1 MNTKSNKLFP
11 ILMLLVGG
19 LLVGFSAGRWSA
31 PLAAWIGPVLIM
43 RYYRNQKAGRG
54 YLLVLAAY
62 MVAFLIGFGEMWF
75 GIWGVGLM
83 VGLGLFYGF
92 LWSLPYLAD
101 RLISPR
107 LRGFSSTFIYPLAA
121 VTLEFINIHTN
132 PVGDWGATGF
142 TQYGNLAL
150 MQIVSVTGMV
160 GITFLMGW
168 FASVANWIWENQSR
182 ISEVINGLG
191 VISVVFTI
199 IFFFGFQRLNLSRL
213 SETDKTI
220 RVAGITTATQA
231 ELYVQAGGNP
241 AWVTNPGSPI
251 AHSAVQSRWDAYFA
265 ETEREARAGAQL
277 VLWNE
282 IAGLTS
288 NTDLASLTTRAQNVA
303 KQNGIYLAV
312 PLAVFYPADM
322 GMPYELKLL
331 VIDPYGAVVLE
342 HVKYG
347 GGLVTPGMLVG
358 DRKLQKVD
366 TPFGILSG
374 IICWDADYA
383 SVIRQAGQNGI
394 GLMLDPSS
402 DSIQIDPIHTHMAV
416 FRAIENGM
424 SLVRQTEWG
433 LSIAVDPYGR
443 VLAQTDFFGSTDR
456 TLVAQVPVKHVATI
470 YSLFGSYIEWLA
482 PIGLL
487 MLVFRGL
494 TVRRDVE

>member
-11 ILMLLVGG
+11 ILMLLTGS
-19 LLVGFSAGRWSA
+19 LLVGFSAGRWLA

-43 RYYRNQKAGRG
+43 RFYRDQKVGRG
-54 YLLVLAAY
+54 YLFIIAAY
-62 MVAFLIGFGEMWF
+62 ILAFLIGFGGMWF
-75 GIWGVGLM
+75 AIWGVGLM
-83 VGLGLFYGF
+83 VGLGIFYGF

-142 TQYGNLAL
+142 SQYGNLAL
-150 MQIVSVTGMV
+150 MQLVSVTGMV

-168 FASVANWIWENQSR
+168 FASVTNWIWENRSR
-182 ISEVINGLG
+182 SSEVIRGLG
-191 VISVVFTI
+191 ATGAVFTI
-199 IFFFGFQRLNLSRL
+199 VFFFGFQRLNLSPL
-213 SETDKTI
+213 SKTDETI
-220 RVAGITTATQA
+220 RVAGITNATQM
-231 ELYVQAGGNP
+231 ELYEQAGGHPAWLTNP
-241 AWVTNPGSPI
+241 ASPI
-251 AHSAVQSRWDAYFA
+251 AHSAVQSRWEAYFA

-282 IAGLTS
+282 IAGLTPNS
-288 NTDLASLTTRAQNVA
+288 DLASLTTRAQNVA

-312 PLAVFYPADM
+312 PLAVYYPADM
-322 GMPYELKLL
+322 GMPYENKLL
-331 VIDPYGAVVLE
+331 VIDPSGAVMLE
-342 HVKYG
+342 LVKYG
-347 GGLVTPGMLVG
+347 GGLVTPGVLVG
-358 DRKLQKVD
+358 ERKLQIVD

-383 SVIRQAGQNGI
+383 SVIRQAGRNGT

-402 DSIQIDPIHTHMAV
+402 DDIQIDPIHTHMAV

-424 SLVRQTEWG
+424 SLVRQTEYG
-433 LSIAVDPYGR
+433 LSMAVDPYGR
-443 VLAQTDFFGSTDR
+443 VLAQTDFFGATDR
-456 TLVAQVPVKHVATI
+456 TLVAQVPVKHVTTA
-470 YSLFGSYIEWLA
+470 YSLFGSYLEWLA

-487 MLVFRGL
+487 LLIFRGL
-494 TVRRDVE
+494 SVRQEVK

>member
-1 MNTKSNKLFP
+1 MDTKSNKLVSL
-11 ILMLLVGG
+11 LMLLVGS
-19 LLVGFSAGRWSA
+19 LLVGFSTGRWLA
-31 PLAAWIGPVLIM
+31 PMVAWIGPVLIM
-43 RYYRNQKAGRG
+43 RYYRDQKVGRG
-54 YLLVLAAY
+54 YIFIIVAY
-62 MVAFLIGFGEMWF
+62 ILAFLIGFGGMWL
-75 GIWGVGLM
+75 GMWGMGMMSGLA
-83 VGLGLFYGF
+83 VLYGL

-101 RLISPR
+101 RLMSRR
-107 LRGFSSTFIYPLAA
+107 LLGFSSTFVYPLAA
-121 VTLEFINIHTN
+121 TTLEFVNIHTN

-150 MQIVSVTGMV
+150 MQLASVTGMI

-168 FASVANWIWENQSR
+168 FASVVNWAWETRTRGGQINR
-182 ISEVINGLG
+182 GLVIFGAVLAA
-191 VISVVFTI
+191 VFI
-199 IFFFGFQRLNLSRL
+199 FGFLRLNLSSL
-213 SETDKTI
+213 SETEETI

-231 ELYVQAGGNP
+231 ELYEQAGGNP

-265 ETEREARAGAQL
+265 ETEREAEAGAQ
-277 VLWNE
+277 VVFWNE

-288 NTDLASLTTRAQNVA
+288 NSDVAAMTAQAQDVA

-433 LSIAVDPYGR
+433 LSMAVDPYGR
-443 VLAQTDFFGSTDR
+443 VLAQTPTSSVLLTAR
-456 TLVAQVPVKHVATI
+456 WLPR
-470 YSLFGSYIEWLA
+470 SL
-482 PIGLL
+482 
-487 MLVFRGL
+487 
-494 TVRRDVE
+494 